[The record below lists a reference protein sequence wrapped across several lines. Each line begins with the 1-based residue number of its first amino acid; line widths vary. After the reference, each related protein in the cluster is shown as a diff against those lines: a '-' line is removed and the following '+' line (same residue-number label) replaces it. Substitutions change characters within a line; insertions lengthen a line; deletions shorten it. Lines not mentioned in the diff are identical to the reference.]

1 MTSISR
7 RNRALTAGASILA
20 LGLLGACSS
29 DGDTDTETDTGGET
43 TAESGGALAEAQ
55 ESGTITVGIAG
66 EEPYSFLNDSNELD
80 GAVIALHEEVFAELG
95 IDDVQG
101 ELVEWDSLIPGL
113 NAGRFDAISAGMSI
127 LPERCEQAAFSIPE
141 IMYTTA
147 LLVPEGNPMGLENM
161 QDVAEADDI
170 TFSAMSGAIE
180 DGYATDLGVEVMAVG
195 SPADGLDAVVSGR
208 ADVFALT
215 GISLRA
221 LAENNPDAPVEVTDA
236 FVAVVDGKEQVGAGA
251 TVFREGD
258 DDLREAYN
266 EASAQIIGDTAEFE
280 RVLGPFGFSDAE
292 RPTEDITTDMLCAGE
307 LPDAE

>member
-7 RNRALTAGASILA
+7 RKRALTAGASVLA
-20 LGLLGACSS
+20 LGLLAACSS
-29 DGDTDTETDTGGET
+29 TDADDTTEDTGGDT
-43 TAESGGALAEAQ
+43 SAEGGTLAELQ
-55 ESGTITVGIAG
+55 EEGTITVGIAG
-66 EEPYSFLNDSNELD
+66 EEPYSYLGDDGEPA

-95 IDDVQG
+95 IDDVQA

-127 LPERCEQAAFSIPE
+127 LPERCEQADFSIPE

-147 LLVPEGNPMGLENM
+147 FLVPEGNPMGLENM
-161 QDVAEADDI
+161 QDVAEAEDI
-170 TFSAMSGAIE
+170 TFAAMSGAIE
-180 DGYATDLGVEVMAVG
+180 DGYATSLGIDSMDVG

-236 FVAVVDGKEQVGAGA
+236 FVAVVDGKEQVGAGG
-251 TVFREGD
+251 TVFRQED

-266 EASAQIIGDTAEFE
+266 EASSEIIGDTAEFE
-280 RVLGPFGFSDAE
+280 RVLGEYGFSDAE
-292 RPTEDITTDMLCAGE
+292 RPTEDITTEMLCAGE

>member
-1 MTSISR
+1 MTSNSR
-7 RNRALTAGASILA
+7 RNRALTAGVSILA
-20 LGLLGACSS
+20 LGLLGACSG
-29 DGDTDTETDTGGET
+29 DADTDANGEE
-43 TAESGGALAEAQ
+43 AAGSGGGALAAAQ
-55 ESGTITVGIAG
+55 EAGTITVGIAG
-66 EEPYSFLNDSNELD
+66 EEPYSFLDENGELS

-95 IDDVQG
+95 IDNVEGQ
-101 ELVEWDSLIPGL
+101 LVEWDSLIPGL

-127 LPERCEQAAFSIPE
+127 LPDRCDQAAFSIPE

-147 LLVPEGNPMGLENM
+147 LLVPEGNPMDLHDM
-161 QDVAEADDI
+161 QDVAEAEGI

-180 DGYATDLGVEVMAVG
+180 DGYASDLGVDVMAVG
-195 SPADGLDAVVSGR
+195 SPSDGLDAVVSGR

-280 RVLGPFGFSDAE
+280 RVLGPYGFSDAE
-292 RPTEDITTDMLCAGE
+292 RPTEDITTEMLCAGE